1 MSKTYIVEPGDY
13 AASIAKAHDF
23 FNVDDL
29 WNHPDNAALAQQRDP
44 NLLMP
49 GDEIVIPDL
58 EPVAFQAASG
68 QSHKF
73 IVPRTKLELR
83 LQVASAYFGAL
94 KDWNYTVVAGTVESS
109 GTLDGE
115 GKVTAKLPFG
125 VKNGRLELQAPD
137 ASATI
142 AWSLEIGSMQPHD
155 EEAGALLR
163 LQNLGYLRPTRQ
175 DLEAFERR
183 AAIEEFQCD
192 HDLTVDGELSS
203 ATIDKLREVH
213 GC

>member
-1 MSKTYIVEPGDY
+1 AGASRRRGGGLHGSPRGRALVRANRRWPSTPLSIGGHAQRELVVARRASNPLGEVQGAASTMSSRGHSRGGVVRRFGAHRQRPLWRVNGGGCGMSKTYIVEPGDY

-94 KDWNYTVVAGTVESS
+94 KDWNYTVVA
-109 GTLDGE
+109 
-115 GKVTAKLPFG
+115 
-125 VKNGRLELQAPD
+125 
-137 ASATI
+137 
-142 AWSLEIGSMQPHD
+142 
-155 EEAGALLR
+155 
-163 LQNLGYLRPTRQ
+163 
-175 DLEAFERR
+175 
-183 AAIEEFQCD
+183 
-192 HDLTVDGELSS
+192 
-203 ATIDKLREVH
+203 
-213 GC
+213 